1 MPPEPIDDTSEMV
14 HGVVAELSD
23 LETARDLI
31 EDLEEQGTP
40 PQAIALL
47 GPDSEDR
54 EEGDMPES
62 EAIGDTAKS
71 AAAGGAG
78 GAIVGGV
85 LGSIVPL
92 AIPGI
97 GPVIAAG
104 LGAVFGAGVGG
115 AAGGMSVA
123 KYNSPAWEETF
134 QTVKRGRFAVGVHHA
149 DEEIATAAEEVMRRY
164 EGTSISRF
172 DRPTTEPAE

>member
-1 MPPEPIDDTSEMV
+1 MTEEETFNDDLV
-14 HGVVAELSD
+14 YGVVAEISD
-23 LETARDLI
+23 LDTARDVI
-31 EDLEEQGTP
+31 EDLEEHGTP
-40 PQAIALL
+40 PEAIALL
-47 GPDSEDR
+47 GPDSDHQPQD
-54 EEGDMPES
+54 DMPEA

-78 GAIVGGV
+78 GALVGGV
-85 LGSIVPL
+85 LGSLVPL

-104 LGAVFGAGVGG
+104 LGAIFGAGVGG

-149 DEEIATAAEEVMRRY
+149 DPEIVETAEEVMGRY
-164 EGTSISRF
+164 GSVSRF
-172 DRPTTEPAE
+172 DRPQSSP